1 MEDKVYKWQVV
12 DEMCDEVRVYDDRK
26 LAEKDAFNIQGVLN
40 RLTYTLEGKLID
52 STTVREY
59 GWF

>member
-12 DEMCDEVRVYDDRK
+12 DEMCGEVRVYNNRK

-52 STTVREY
+52 STTIKEY

>member
-1 MEDKVYKWQVV
+1 MENKIIKWQVI

-26 LAEKDAFNIQGVLN
+26 TAEKDAFNIQGVLN

-52 STTVREY
+52 STTIKEY